1 MPPDS
6 PTHAAAHTAGWHEIV
21 AFPDW
26 GVKAVRAKL
35 DTGAKTS
42 AVHAENITELPP
54 SNDGTQRVR
63 FDLVLRNKP
72 PHRVRTIE
80 ADLVRT
86 TAVKSSNGQ
95 LDTRYVVATT
105 LVMGPVAFPAE
116 FTLVSRSDMRF
127 RVLLGRRALAEGILV
142 DSSREYLLTDPPRKR
157 KTTANPTAD
166 RS

>member
-1 MPPDS
+1 MPIDS
-6 PTHAAAHTAGWHEIV
+6 TPHTAGWHEIV

-42 AVHAENITELPP
+42 AVHAENITELAP
-54 SNDGTQRVR
+54 SADGTPRVR

-105 LVMGPVAFPAE
+105 LVMGPVSFTAE

-142 DSSREYLLTDPPRKR
+142 DSSREYLLTDPPNRYKNR
-157 KTTANPTAD
+157 TASKAGNP
-166 RS
+166 